1 MPEVIVS
8 TVPAELLAT
17 DGEPQYTPIKGTNLL
32 YVSNTAN
39 KIFMDTATQEY
50 YALISGRWFK
60 TKSLADGPWTY
71 VAPNQ
76 LPTDFAKIPEN
87 SAKGFVL
94 VNVADTIQAKE
105 AVLDNSIPQTATI
118 DRNKAT
124 TKVEYAGEPKFEKIA
139 GTDLEY
145 AVNTGKSVFKEG
157 DQVLCRGSGGLV

>member
-1 MPEVIVS
+1 M
-8 TVPAELLAT
+8 
-17 DGEPQYTPIKGTNLL
+17 
-32 YVSNTAN
+32 SNTAN
-39 KIFMDTATQEY
+39 TIFMDTATQEY

-71 VAPNQ
+71 VASNQ

-118 DRNKAT
+118 DRKTAT
-124 TKVEYAGEPKFEKIA
+124 IQVEYAGEPKFEKIPE
-139 GTDLEY
+139 TDLEY

-157 DQVLCRGSGGLV
+157 DQVLCPGPGGLV